1 MVSLKQLEA
10 FILVAEFNS
19 FKQAAAKMHTTQPA
33 ISTRINNLEKELNT
47 TLFYRDSGHV
57 SLTDRGIDLLPLA
70 QNIINSARQLH
81 YQSDKKMALS
91 GLVKIGVTE
100 TLAHA
105 WIADFL
111 NVINQQLPFIEIELN
126 ISSTSVLTK
135 NLNDRNIDIA
145 MTLGPINDPNI
156 INNKLNDYPLT
167 WVFHSNTNLND
178 KSEIRNF
185 ISKPII
191 TYERNTLPFQELAR
205 YLRKNKIK
213 VSKFYTFN
221 SLSIALKLV
230 MMGVGVALLPRYV
243 VDREEREGL
252 IKISNLDWTP
262 TSLSFYAAY
271 IDDLESGTKL
281 MIIEKI
287 IEIAT
292 SMADSN

>member
-10 FILVAEFNS
+10 FIHVAELNS

-57 SLTDRGIDLLPLA
+57 SLTDRGMELLPLA
-70 QNIINSARQLH
+70 QNIISSARQLH
-81 YQSDKKMALS
+81 YKSDKKMALS

-111 NVINQQLPFIEIELN
+111 NIIHHNWPFIEVELSIE
-126 ISSTSVLTK
+126 STLILTRR
-135 NLNDRNIDIA
+135 LLDRSIDIA
-145 MTLGPINDPNI
+145 MTLGAINDSNI
-156 INNKLNDYPLT
+156 VNHKLDDYPLT
-167 WVFHSNTNLND
+167 WAFHPSINLDD
-178 KSEIRNF
+178 KSKIKDF

-205 YLRKNKIK
+205 YLRKNRIK
-213 VSKFYTFN
+213 NFRFYTSN
-221 SLSIALKLV
+221 SLSIVLKLV
-230 MMGVGVALLPRYV
+230 KEKVGIALLPSYV
-243 VDREEREGL
+243 VDSEEREGL
-252 IKISNLDWTP
+252 IKTSNLDWTP

-292 SMADSN
+292 SMAGSN